1 MGVRTMDTNHLEDL
15 LQELINLPHETEWV
29 EFKQNNSK
37 PDDIGEY
44 LSALSNSAALHGK
57 QTAYIVWG
65 VEDGSHNI
73 VGTNFKPRQEK
84 IGAQELESWLAISLS
99 PRINFKINEF
109 LFEDKTIVIFEVPR
123 ATHTPVRF
131 KSTAYIRVG
140 SYKKKLIEFPEKE
153 RELWALF
160 SSKPFEKGIALE
172 NVTADDVLKYLD
184 YPAYFELTQQSL
196 PDNRVGIFQRL
207 AVEKLI
213 VKKTGNRFDITNL
226 GGILF
231 AKDLKTFERL
241 SRKAIRVIIYKNKN
255 RVETQRE
262 QTGVRG
268 YAVGFK
274 GAITFIN
281 NRLPLNE
288 QIGQALRQEV
298 PMYPE
303 LAIRELV
310 ANAII
315 HQDFNIS
322 GTAPMV
328 EIFSDRIEISNPGV
342 PLIDTKRFLDQPP
355 RSRNEDLAAFMRRIN
370 ICEERGSGIDKVISE
385 VEMFQL
391 PAPKFEVT
399 ENHTKAI
406 LFAYKKLSDMDKDD
420 RIRACYQHACL
431 RYVSNE
437 QMTNSSLR
445 ERFSI
450 EGRNYP
456 IASRIIAETIEAGLI
471 KSYDPDSTSKK
482 HAKYVPFWA

>member
-1 MGVRTMDTNHLEDL
+1 MMDLRIL
-15 LQELINLPHETEWV
+15 LQELISLPHETEWV
-29 EFKQNNSK
+29 EFKQNDSR

-73 VGTNFKPRQEK
+73 VGTNFKPRLEK
-84 IGAQELESWLAISLS
+84 NGGQELESWLTIHLA
-99 PRINFKINEF
+99 PRINFKIHEF
-109 LFEDKTIVIFEVPR
+109 TFESKNIVIFEVPR
-123 ATHTPVRF
+123 ADYVPVRF
-131 KSTAYIRVG
+131 MSIEYIRVG
-140 SYKKKLIEFPEKE
+140 SYKKKLVEFPEKE

-160 SSKPFEKGIALE
+160 SNKPFEKGIALE

-184 YPAYFELTQQSL
+184 YPAYFDLTQQSL
-196 PDNRVGIFQRL
+196 PDNRVGILKRL
-207 AVEKLI
+207 VSERLIIEKP
-213 VKKTGNRFDITNL
+213 GNFFDITNL

-231 AKDLKTFERL
+231 AKNLNTFDRL
-241 SRKAIRVIIYKNKN
+241 SRKAIRVVIYKNKN

-262 QTGVRG
+262 QTGGKG
-268 YAVGFK
+268 YAVGFE
-274 GAITFIN
+274 GAIGFIN
-281 NRLPLNE
+281 DQLPLNE
-288 QIGQALRQEV
+288 QIGPALRQEV

-322 GTAPMV
+322 GTAPMI
-328 EIFSDRIEISNPGV
+328 EIFSDRIEITNPGV

-370 ICEERGSGIDKVISE
+370 ICEERGSGIDKVIRE

-431 RYVSNE
+431 RDVSNE
-437 QMTNSSLR
+437 RMTNSSLR

-450 EGRNYP
+450 EDRNYP

>member
-1 MGVRTMDTNHLEDL
+1 MDLKIL
-15 LQELINLPHETEWV
+15 LQEFISLPHETEWV
-29 EFKQNNSK
+29 EFKQNNNN

-65 VEDGSHNI
+65 VEDKEHKI
-73 VGTNFKPRQEK
+73 LGTDFKPRLEK
-84 IGAQELESWLAISLS
+84 IGAQELESWLMTHLA
-99 PRINFKINEF
+99 PRINFKIHEF
-109 LFEDKTIVIFEVPR
+109 TFESKNIVIFEVPR
-123 ATHTPVRF
+123 ADYVPVRF
-131 KSTAYIRVG
+131 RSIEYIRIG
-140 SYKKKLIEFPEKE
+140 SYKKKLVEFPEKE

-160 SSKPFEKGIALE
+160 SNKPFEKGIALE
-172 NVTADDVLKYLD
+172 NVTADEVLKHID
-184 YPAYFELTQQSL
+184 YPAYFDLTQQNL
-196 PDNRVGIFQRL
+196 PDNRAGILQRL
-207 AVEKLI
+207 ASEKLI
-213 VKKTGNRFDITNL
+213 VTKTSNSFDITNL

-231 AKDLKTFERL
+231 AKDLNAFERL
-241 SRKAIRVIIYKNKN
+241 SRKAIRVVIYKNKN

-262 QTGVRG
+262 QTGVKG

-274 GAITFIN
+274 GAIGFIN
-281 NRLPLNE
+281 DQLPLNE
-288 QIGQALRQEV
+288 QIGPALRQEV

-322 GTAPMV
+322 GTAPMI
-328 EIFSDRIEISNPGV
+328 EIFSDRIEITNPGV

-370 ICEERGSGIDKVISE
+370 ICEERGSGIDKVIRE

-431 RYVSNE
+431 RDVSNE
-437 QMTNSSLR
+437 RMTNSSLR

-450 EGRNYP
+450 EDRNYP